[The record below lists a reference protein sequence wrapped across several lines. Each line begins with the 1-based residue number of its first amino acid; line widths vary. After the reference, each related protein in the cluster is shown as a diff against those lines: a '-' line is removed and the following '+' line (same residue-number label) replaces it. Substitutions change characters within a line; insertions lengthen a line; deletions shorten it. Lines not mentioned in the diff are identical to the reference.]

1 MWRLRTIWMNVIQ
14 HALRI
19 SRDLRLRALSTAQGF
34 IDCPAHDHSDC
45 KFRGGTVPA
54 GGFQPTRGL
63 FNVHGNV
70 HAWCAD
76 VWHIILLLPP
86 TDGSAWI
93 QGGDDKFA
101 NGPRRLL
108 VPSLC
113 LSSGVRNL
121 RFPVGHNVIGRRRR
135 TGLFRL
141 GSRTAHQV
149 WAKTEA
155 GGAPSAR
162 SRPYGS

>member
-1 MWRLRTIWMNVIQ
+1 VAPTHNLDECDPACPENFER
-14 HALRI
+14 
-19 SRDLRLRALSTAQGF
+19 SSTSSLVNCTGF
-34 IDCPAHDHSDC
+34 IDCARTRPLGLQVSRWDRS
-45 KFRGGTVPA
+45 RRRVPTDA
-54 GGFQPTRGL
+54 WAYSMFVA
-63 FNVHGNV
+63 VHG
-70 HAWCAD
+70 WCSD
-76 VWHIILLLPP
+76 VWHISLLLPP